1 VGCFGTGTKFKM
13 HDAKNRLNKC
23 FTGAFSSL
31 PPASFTVADTTN
43 VEAWDS
49 VASVTLF
56 ALIEEEFGIELDIQA
71 LGQLN
76 SYQKILEYL
85 EVRTEQT
92 A

>member
-1 VGCFGTGTKFKM
+1 M

-23 FTGAFSSL
+23 FTSAFSSL
-31 PPASFTVADTTN
+31 PTASFTEADTTN
-43 VEAWDS
+43 VVAWDS

-56 ALIEEEFGIELDIQA
+56 ALIEEEFGIELDVQA

-85 EVRTEQT
+85 EQRKEQT
-92 A
+92 AWRGVKGF